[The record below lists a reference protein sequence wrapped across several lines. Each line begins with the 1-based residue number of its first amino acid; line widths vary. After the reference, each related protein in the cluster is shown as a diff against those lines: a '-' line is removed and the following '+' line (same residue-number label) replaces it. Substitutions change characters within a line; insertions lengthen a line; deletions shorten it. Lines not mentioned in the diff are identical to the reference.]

1 MPLAYEN
8 DREFESPK
16 TDMPELMNTR
26 EVARY
31 LGINEKKVYFLAKS
45 GKIPCTRVTGKW
57 TFPKKLIDKWIEESA
72 SGVIERNARTEERR
86 FLLGA
91 GSDDPSLG
99 ILHDL
104 YEAQTQTASFFMT
117 TVGSSGGLAAIRSGA
132 ADFATA
138 HLLEPARSGTD
149 DLAADK
155 LLSSD
160 TVVVELFYRELGLL
174 VAAGNPKGIKS
185 LRDLAHSNLR
195 IINRQPGSGTRIYLD
210 QELSRA
216 RLNVKKISGY
226 DTVVSTHLEV
236 GLGVLRGGADV
247 GVATRTTAQLLGLE
261 FIPLTRERF
270 DMLVRKDRFFT
281 REIQVLLGIVGS
293 REFRKRVD
301 TLGGYDVKESGR
313 IIAGH

>member
-1 MPLAYEN
+1 
-8 DREFESPK
+8 
-16 TDMPELMNTR
+16 MPELMNTR

-31 LGINEKKVYFLAKS
+31 LGVNEKKVYFLAKS

-57 TFPKKLIDKWIEESA
+57 TFPKKLIDQWIEESA
-72 SGVIERNARTEERR
+72 SGLVARKARAEERV
-86 FLLGA
+86 FLLAA

-104 YEAQTQTASFFMT
+104 YEAQTQPASFFMT
-117 TVGSSGGLAAIRSGA
+117 TVGSTSGLAAIRSGV

-138 HLLEPARSGTD
+138 HLLEPARTGAD
-149 DLAADK
+149 ELAADK
-155 LLSSD
+155 VLSSD
-160 TVVVELFYRELGLL
+160 TVVIELFYRELGLL
-174 VAAGNPKGIKS
+174 VAAGNPRGIKS
-185 LRDLAHSNLR
+185 LRDLTRSNLR

-236 GLGVLRGGADV
+236 GLRVLRGAADV
-247 GVATRTTAQLLGLE
+247 GLATRTTAQLLGLD

-270 DMLVRKDRFFT
+270 DMLVPKDRFFT
-281 REIQVLLGIVGS
+281 RGIQVLLGLVGS
-293 REFRKRVD
+293 REFRERVG
-301 TLGGYDVKESGR
+301 TLGGYDLTESGR
-313 IIAGH
+313 IINLS